1 MKQQFSK
8 KKIALLCIFALCL
21 LNEIQAQSDEISP
34 LVISATGYQQPLS
47 NVLPS
52 VSVITRE
59 DIERSQA
66 PTIADLLQG
75 EPGLEIG
82 RNGGPG
88 QVTSFFLRG
97 NQSTNLVI
105 YVDGVRAPTDGYGNI
120 TSLNIPPSTIQQIEI
135 LRGDSSALYGNA
147 AIGGVINIYTRQGGD
162 GDSKAY
168 ASLSAGTYS
177 TQDMLV
183 GYGGRINDT
192 KFNINF
198 SESNSQGFSTLNT
211 SQFQLSNP
219 NNGQYKRQSI
229 NASLSQNITK
239 DLELGGG
246 LQYFASNATYGD
258 PYAGS
263 IAAGGDGSNS
273 ATTFNA
279 KNISTNFN
287 AFAKYRV
294 SQDWITRLD
303 ILQSQLN
310 SRYYS
315 NANIAALTAENEAVN
330 GSGSGNPLYY
340 TTNYSTQSIQTF
352 TKWFNTYN
360 LDKDKTATFGIDRTQ
375 SGFNDG
381 FGDQMSQILQGYH
394 AGYSQRYENLDIQ
407 LNGRHDGV
415 AVNQLSSSNSN
426 QNYSTNT
433 GLFGLGYYITDALKI
448 TGTSS
453 KGFQAPTAAQ
463 IFGAP
468 GQGFST
474 TFNPN
479 LVPQTSYSNEA
490 GFAYSKS
497 EWLTRLVYFSTR
509 TTNAILYQSST
520 GQFINTPYL
529 TNQGYELTQKARL
542 LGVNLSAAYTIQNP
556 IQTSTGTAPQLI
568 SKQFGSLDLNKPFGI
583 YDVGTKVVFSGTR
596 QSTLVDP
603 NNFYASS
610 PVTLNAY
617 QVWSFYAGMKVS
629 EEWTARVRLNNAFN
643 EQYQLV
649 GGYNTPGRNL
659 MLTMTYQQK

>member
-1 MKQQFSK
+1 MKQLLSSK
-8 KKIALLCIFALCL
+8 KVGALFCGVVFTAM
-21 LNEIQAQSDEISP
+21 NTVQAQSVEVNP
-34 LVISATGYQQPLS
+34 LVVSATGYQQPLS

-66 PTIADLLQG
+66 PTVADLLQG
-75 EPGLEIG
+75 EPGVEIA

-105 YVDGVRAPTDGYGNI
+105 YIDGVRAPTDGYGNI

-147 AIGGVINIYTRQGGD
+147 AIGGVINIYTRQGSNGD
-162 GDSKAY
+162 PKAY
-168 ASLSAGTYS
+168 ASLAVGTYS
-177 TQDMLV
+177 TQDVLV
-183 GYGGRINDT
+183 GYGGKINDT

-198 SESNSQGFSTLNT
+198 SESNSQGFPTLNT
-211 SQFQLSNP
+211 SQFPLSNP
-219 NNGQYKRQSI
+219 DNGQYNRQSI
-229 NASLSQNITK
+229 NASLSQNLTK
-239 DLELGGG
+239 DLEVGGG

-258 PYAGS
+258 PYAGPIS
-263 IAAGGDGSNS
+263 AGGDGTNS
-273 ATTFNA
+273 STTFNA
-279 KNISTNFN
+279 KNINTNFN
-287 AFAKYRV
+287 AYAKYNV
-294 SQDWITRLD
+294 NEDWTTRLD
-303 ILQSQLN
+303 VLQSQLN
-310 SRYYS
+310 SQYYS
-315 NANIAALTAENEAVN
+315 NADVAAITAEAGYNTLFGV
-330 GSGSGNPLYY
+330 
-340 TTNYSTQSIQTF
+340 TNYSTQSIQTF
-352 TKWFNTYN
+352 TKWFNSYKIG
-360 LDKDKTATFGIDRTQ
+360 KDKTATFGIDRTQ

-381 FGDQMSQILQGYH
+381 VGDQMSQILQGYY
-394 AGYSQRYENLDIQ
+394 AGYNQRYENLDVQ
-407 LNGRHDGV
+407 VNGRHDGV
-415 AVNQLSSSNSN
+415 AVNQLNSSYSN
-426 QNYSTNT
+426 QNYSANT
-433 GLFGLGYYITDALKI
+433 GLFGLGYYLTDNLKI

-468 GQGFST
+468 GQGFPT

-497 EWLTRLVYFSTR
+497 EWMTRLVYFNTR
-509 TTNAILYQSST
+509 TTNAILYQPST
-520 GQFINTPYL
+520 GQFVNTPYL
-529 TNQGYELTQKARL
+529 TNQGFELSQKAQIY
-542 LGVNLSAAYTIQNP
+542 GVNLSAAYTIQNP
-556 IQTSTGTAPQLI
+556 VQTSIGAAPQLI
-568 SKQFGSLDLNKPFGI
+568 AKQFGSLDLNKPLGI

-610 PVTLNAY
+610 PATLNAY
-617 QVWSFYAGMKVS
+617 QVWSFYAGMKVNQ
-629 EEWTARVRLNNAFN
+629 EWTARIRLNNAFN

-649 GGYNTPGRNL
+649 GGYNTPGRNV
-659 MLTMTYQQK
+659 MFTMTYQQK